1 MSTRN
6 TITNTTEHT
15 RWRTTT
21 PTTPRIMKLGLEEA
35 RQLTTILTMNDK
47 FCRVNVL
54 LKYVMP

>member
-1 MSTRN
+1 MSTKN
-6 TITNTTEHT
+6 TITFTIENT

-21 PTTPRIMKLGLEEA
+21 TTTPRIMKLGLEEA